1 MVDVKPGDGGPLQLQ
16 AYWLGK
22 GLSRW
27 ADTPTPYRSLVA
39 ALLSEGVPANMVHGQ
54 AASLYHK
61 HFGRW
66 PGKHD
71 GAPGDGKALAMDLHP
86 KDRGR

>member
-1 MVDVKPGDGGPLQLQ
+1 MADTLGLRAPQLE

-22 GLSRW
+22 GLARW
-27 ADTPTPYRSLVA
+27 AATPTPYRALVE
-39 ALLSEGVPANMVHGQ
+39 ALRSEGVPGHMVHGL
-54 AASLYHK
+54 AANLYFK

-71 GAPGDGKALAMDLHP
+71 GGDHGSTAGDKVAAVA
-86 KDRGR
+86 K

>member
-1 MVDVKPGDGGPLQLQ
+1 MDTLGARAPQLL

-27 ADTPTPYRSLVA
+27 ATTAAPYRALVA
-39 ALLSEGVPANMVHGQ
+39 ALRSEGVPARMVHGL
-54 AASLYHK
+54 AANIFHK

-71 GAPGDGKALAMDLHP
+71 GGDHGNTPGDKVAKAAR
-86 KDRGR
+86 KAA